1 MINICLTKFTN
12 DPWSSMI
19 MEGFFEALNNEKKL
33 YSVEK
38 IFGYPQKK
46 YDLLILIGIRS
57 IVKRNLNKEKILP
70 FCNKLIDMGDS
81 ALDPRRNFEDA
92 YFYFIPSKK
101 KLYDHYH
108 YLPKFLMEKYL
119 YPSSKKN
126 DKLNVY
132 VDHFHSS
139 HDRETS
145 IRSIKKIFD
154 EMSLSEVPL
163 NIFYHTSNG
172 IELNR
177 SSPEIPKENIDQCA
191 TFIPFEEI
199 TKYYRQTDVFF
210 PTHRESQ
217 GMLAQEIAACG
228 GITVMQN
235 WMYPKEV
242 HHQFPHIIYTEDQ
255 KIDFNFIKQ
264 VLKKHSKDEIRK
276 QVLKY
281 CSFNNFAEKINDVI
295 NLLFNLK

>member
-57 IVKRNLNKEKILP
+57 IVKRNLNEEKILP

-81 ALDPRRNFEDA
+81 AMDPRRNFEDA

-101 KLYDHYH
+101 KLFNHYH
-108 YLPKFLMEKYL
+108 YLPKFLMEKHL
-119 YPSSKKN
+119 YPSSKLNK
-126 DKLNVY
+126 KLNVY
-132 VDHFHSS
+132 IDHFHSS
-139 HDRETS
+139 HDRNTS
-145 IRSIKKIFD
+145 IRSIKKIFN
-154 EMSLSEVPL
+154 ELSSSVVPL
-163 NIFYHTSNG
+163 NIFYHTSKG

-177 SSPEIPKENIDQCA
+177 SSPEIPKENVDQCA
-191 TFIPFEEI
+191 AFIPFEEI
-199 TKYYRQTDVFF
+199 TKYYRQADVFF

-228 GITVMQN
+228 GITVMQE

-242 HHQFPHIIYTEDQ
+242 HYQFPHIIYKEDQ

-264 VLKKHSKDEIRK
+264 VLEKHSKTEIRQ
-276 QVLKY
+276 QVLKH
-281 CSFNNFAEKINDVI
+281 CSFYKFKEKLQEVI
-295 NLLFNLK
+295 NLLFNIK